1 MDGVTILQVI
11 TKTFLN
17 ETSEHL
23 IAGSV
28 IIGIM
33 AIFLT
38 MIFWSEI
45 GLNSGWTI
53 ASILLL
59 FSCIT
64 LIIIEVTCGEH
75 ITETTYRVLV
85 DSNVNMNE
93 FFSKYELIRTEGLIY
108 VVKEIA
114 NGI

>member
-11 TKTFLN
+11 EETFLN
-17 ETSEHL
+17 EISQGI

-28 IIGIM
+28 IVGII
-33 AIFLT
+33 AVCLT
-38 MIFWSEI
+38 LIFWSEI

-53 ASILLL
+53 ASMLLL

-64 LIIIEVTCGEH
+64 LIIIEATCGDR
-75 ITETTYRVLV
+75 ITEITYRVLV
-85 DSNVNMNE
+85 DNTVNMNE

-108 VVKEIA
+108 VVKLI
-114 NGI
+114 GV